1 MFKKLFVLTV
11 ICLSVGFFGFA
22 GELKEFPDYL
32 KWRSIEGYNG
42 QHSYCTRVQ
51 KYHYVYLD
59 ASGEEQTAMNYF
71 FVNDSN
77 GDKVRFLVDKYG
89 QEVLATYFYSDEN
102 TYCPRCVKCIKPVY
116 QRHDFYIRSHP
127 NEPWQY
133 VSWREAQKFLRSRG
147 IFVRDI
153 SK

>member
-1 MFKKLFVLTV
+1 MIKKLVVLMIV
-11 ICLSVGFFGFA
+11 CLSVSLTGLA
-22 GELKEFPDYL
+22 KELPDYL

-59 ASGEEQTAMNYF
+59 ASGKEQTAMNYF

-77 GDKVRFLVDKYG
+77 GDKVRILADKSGY
-89 QEVLATYFYSDEN
+89 EVLLTYFYSDDK
-102 TYCPRCVKCIKPVY
+102 TCCPRCVTCIKPIY

-127 NEPWQY
+127 DEPWQM
-133 VSWREAQKFLRSRG
+133 VSWRQAQKFLKSRG
-147 IFVRDI
+147 IFVREV
-153 SK
+153 K